1 MPLKPNNKIINA
13 WCWYDW
19 ANSSYSLVI
28 TSAIFPSYFLSL
40 APPAGNKTTWS
51 HTISNSVLYA
61 YMYSFASLLLLFL
74 SPLFGSIADYSG
86 RKKLF
91 MSFFSYIGSV
101 SCLFL
106 FFSTADQMLLIAS
119 LFIISSVCYSLGV
132 VFYNAYIPEI
142 TTPDQFDTVSAK
154 GFAWGYLGGM
164 IALVICLLVIQ
175 FAAHLGFSQQ
185 QIDGY
190 IPVRVSFVFIGIWWL
205 AFAWYSIKRLPA
217 DRKGNAITW
226 QIIVQ
231 SYSRIYKAFHRAR
244 GHKAISI
251 FLLAFFFYDM
261 GLTTVMGMS
270 SVFASK
276 TLHLKTSHLIGVIL
290 ILQLVA
296 IFGSYVFLFIAKK
309 INNIFAVKTAVLL
322 WVLVCFIAYSIQS
335 ITQFYI
341 MAILVGLVMGGT
353 QALSRSAFAA
363 LIQEEK
369 DEYATYF
376 SLYDVLDK
384 MGVVIGTFLFGL
396 IEYITGSMRAS
407 VATLSVFFIIGFILL
422 QLIKKNAWKK

>member
-1 MPLKPNNKIINA
+1 MPLQPNNKTVNA

-40 APPAGNKTTWS
+40 NPPAGKNAWW
-51 HTISNSVLYA
+51 HNISNSVLYA
-61 YMYSFASLLLLFL
+61 YMYSLASLLLLFL
-74 SPLFGSIADYSG
+74 SPLFGSIADYTG

-91 MSFFSYIGSV
+91 MRFFSYAGSV

-106 FFSTADQMLLIAS
+106 FFSTSGQMALITG
-119 LFIISSVCYSLGV
+119 LFIVSSVCYSLGV

-142 TTPDQFDTVSAK
+142 TTPDQYDTVSAK

-175 FAAHLGFSQQ
+175 FAAHLGFTPE
-185 QIDGY
+185 QIDQY
-190 IPVRVSFVFIGIWWL
+190 IPVRISFVFIGIWWL
-205 AFAWYSIKRLPA
+205 GFACYSIKGLPA
-217 DRKGNAITW
+217 DWKEHKITG
-226 QIIVQ
+226 QTIIQ
-231 SYSRIYKAFHRAR
+231 SYSRIYKAFQRAR
-244 GHKAISI
+244 GHKAIAV

-261 GLTTVMGMS
+261 GLTTIMGMS
-270 SVFASK
+270 SVFATK
-276 TLHLKTSHLIGVIL
+276 TLNLKTAHLIGVIL

-296 IFGSYVFLFIAKK
+296 IIGSYVFLFIAKK
-309 INNIFAVKTAVLL
+309 VNNIFSVKTAVLM

-335 ITQFYI
+335 IAQFYI
-341 MAILVGLVMGGT
+341 MAVLVGLVMGGT

-363 LIQEEK
+363 LIQDEK

-384 MGVVIGTFLFGL
+384 MGVVIGTFLFGW
-396 IEYITGSMRAS
+396 IEYVTGSMRAS
-407 VATLSVFFIIGFILL
+407 VATLSVFFIIGFIFL
-422 QLIKKNAWKK
+422 QLINKNAWKK